1 MKCRPLLLVL
11 ALDLGCDDSDDPDV
25 ETTTNATSVDADDDA
40 GSDTNDDADPPS
52 VDCEGAIT
60 DCTLAT
66 LSASQHADYC
76 DLLLAALDAE
86 PGARFECADSGIFV
100 EVATRQECV
109 GVEFAPT
116 CMVKVGEIIDCF
128 QAAEQDACAAFDGPC
143 VGVFSPD
150 NGCSG

>member
-40 GSDTNDDADPPS
+40 GSDTNDDTNDDADPPS

-66 LSASQHADYC
+66 LSASQHAD
-76 DLLLAALDAE
+76 
-86 PGARFECADSGIFV
+86 S
-100 EVATRQECV
+100 
-109 GVEFAPT
+109 PT